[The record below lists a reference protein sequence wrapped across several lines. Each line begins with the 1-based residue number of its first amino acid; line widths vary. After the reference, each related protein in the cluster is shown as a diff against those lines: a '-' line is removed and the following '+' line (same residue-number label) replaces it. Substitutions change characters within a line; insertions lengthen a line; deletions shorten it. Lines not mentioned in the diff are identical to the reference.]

1 MMKLNN
7 RGWGLGTMLGF
18 IIFFVAVL
26 LIVAIISYNFG
37 IDKGSP
43 QQKENNVFTV
53 PEQVKIKKEGK
64 EK

>member
-53 PEQVKIKKEGK
+53 PE
-64 EK
+64 